1 MVSGVSDSKEASY
14 LSTVTLPKK
23 DGVITWNTK
32 IDGTGVSYQPG
43 DKLSVP
49 KENVTLYA
57 QLDVVVYQ
65 VTLNLNEGQLTNNF
79 PTIYQSNEE
88 VILPVKEEV
97 IREGYEF
104 SGWYTTSD
112 FQGEALTIIPR
123 GQTEEVTLFA
133 KWKAV
138 SHEDS
143 VEQLMIDID
152 NIGEVT
158 LEKEAEIEELM
169 ARFNRLSKE
178 EQVKVTNQQVLKDAD
193 KQVTL
198 FSEKIMSVT
207 VDDINSD
214 SGKLVKELNDEFDKL
229 GDTGQSLV
237 EKEVLTKFNL
247 INDTYNKAIAVE
259 EAKAKDVVS
268 QIDHLVLGQDNPNVT
283 KGNQGEQHVHVVKEA
298 RASYNGLTTYG
309 KQFVTNLSTLQKAER
324 SVKKIENV
332 ESLIKGLPKTNE
344 ISLKDKEKIEKAEQV
359 FNDLTAI
366 EKKSVSNQADLLA
379 ARKALD
385 LLEEPKKPK
394 PNPGQTNGVSKG
406 EDGKGK
412 PGTDKPDK
420 SNKGNVNSKPTGVDQ
435 RGNNSKPSGTNQRHL
450 PQTSDHSSMVT
461 PLIDL
466 TVLVLGSVFIWKRQS
481 SESK

>member
-1 MVSGVSDSKEASY
+1 MSGVSDSEEASY

-57 QLDVVVYQ
+57 QSDVVVYQ

-79 PTIYQSNEE
+79 PTTYQSNEE

-152 NIGEVT
+152 NIWEVT

-178 EQVKVTNQQVLKDAD
+178 EQAKVTNQQVLKDAD

-207 VDDINSD
+207 VGDINSG

-247 INDTYNKAIAVE
+247 INDTYNKAIAV
-259 EAKAKDVVS
+259 
-268 QIDHLVLGQDNPNVT
+268 
-283 KGNQGEQHVHVVKEA
+283 KEA

-309 KQFVTNLSTLQKAER
+309 KQFVTNLSTLQKAEK

-344 ISLKDKEKIEKAEQV
+344 ISLKDKEKIEKAEQA

-366 EKKSVSNQADLLA
+366 EKESVSNQADLLA

-394 PNPGQTNGVSKG
+394 PKPNPGQTNGVFKG
-406 EDGKGK
+406 EGGKGK
-412 PGTDKPDK
+412 PGTDKSDK
-420 SNKGNVNSKPTGVDQ
+420 SNKDNVNSKPTGVNQ

-461 PLIDL
+461 PLIGL
-466 TVLVLGSVFIWKRQS
+466 TVLVLGSVFIWKRHS